1 MRIKLKRNTFLMDFK
16 CIHFYFYSIID
27 VIIIFIFLE
36 QGSSGTGSCTYVA
49 HEQLSYAFSVWR
61 MEGEWNN
68 VNQE

>member
-1 MRIKLKRNTFLMDFK
+1 MLSNFSLIRLLLL
-16 CIHFYFYSIID
+16 C
-27 VIIIFIFLE
+27 LE
-36 QGSSGTGSCTYVA
+36 QLSSGTGGSCSYAA

>member
-1 MRIKLKRNTFLMDFK
+1 MLLLFLF
-16 CIHFYFYSIID
+16 FP
-27 VIIIFIFLE
+27 E